1 LYARD
6 ELKKLASEKG
16 VQLSSTLDKNT
27 SLRLRS
33 WRSCQALSSIA
44 NTMGDM
50 VNDHKKTSTSFR
62 KKPTKE
68 RILMCQ
74 KWASKTLPTL
84 KEQLQL
90 AQNTDQQVKQAGK
103 HTR

>member
-1 LYARD
+1 
-6 ELKKLASEKG
+6 
-16 VQLSSTLDKNT
+16 
-27 SLRLRS
+27 
-33 WRSCQALSSIA
+33 
-44 NTMGDM
+44 
-50 VNDHKKTSTSFR
+50 
-62 KKPTKE
+62 
-68 RILMCQ
+68 MCQ